1 MGLVV
6 HTVYQEYHLFSKPI
20 DEKFENLYML
30 TYKLT
35 KQTLQGIEEE
45 EVELS
50 VRRQKKDLT
59 EGISK
64 VYRTGKITEEGETQ
78 KIIRQD
84 HNEIP
89 EGIMGEL
96 EKELEEQ
103 VPEGI
108 RNLLDL

>member
-6 HTVYQEYHLFSKPI
+6 HNIYQEYHLFSKPI
-20 DEKFENLYML
+20 DDKFENLYIL

-35 KQTLQGIEEE
+35 KQTLQGMEEE

-59 EGISK
+59 QGISK
-64 VYRTGKITEEGETQ
+64 VYRTAKIIEEGETQ
-78 KIIRQD
+78 KIVRHD

-89 EGIMGEL
+89 EEILGEL

-103 VPEGI
+103 VAEGI